1 VVATAA
7 TMSLTAPAH
16 AASHLVRRGETL
28 SGIAS
33 RYGTS
38 VTRLVRMNDLGN
50 PNLIVAGRRLR
61 VPGRV
66 SVSSIHVVSAG
77 ETLSRIASRYGT
89 SIARLARAN
98 RIKDPNLI
106 VVGDRLRVPAGGA
119 VRRATPAAV
128 TSIEASLE
136 NQARGHGVDPA
147 LVKAVAWQE
156 SGWRQSARSSAGAIG
171 VMQVMP
177 ATARYINCCLGG
189 HGLNVRKADDN
200 VHLGV
205 MYLRQMLAQL
215 STKRKALAGYYS
227 GPGNVK
233 RRLNSGQR
241 HYAGNVLALVKRF
254 R

>member
-1 VVATAA
+1 
-7 TMSLTAPAH
+7 MSLSAPAH

-28 SGIAS
+28 SRIAD

-38 VTRLVRMNDLGN
+38 VTRLARMNDLDD

-61 VPGRV
+61 VPGRAPA
-66 SVSSIHVVSAG
+66 SSSIHQVSSG
-77 ETLSRIASRYGT
+77 ETLSGIAARYGT
-89 SIARLARAN
+89 TIARLARVN
-98 RIKDPNLI
+98 RIEDPNVI
-106 VVGDRLRVPAGGA
+106 VVGARLKVPRGGA
-119 VRRATPAAV
+119 VRGTTPAAV

-136 NQARGHGVDPA
+136 NQARGHGVDSA

-156 SGWRQSARSSAGAIG
+156 SGWRQGARSSAGAIG

-177 ATARYINCCLGG
+177 GTARWINCCLGG

-205 MYLRQMLAQL
+205 MYLRQMLAQMG
-215 STKRKALAGYYS
+215 SVRKALAGYYS

-233 RRLNSGQR
+233 RSLNSGQR